1 MISHKY
7 KCIFFHIPKTA
18 GTSIEK
24 KLEHFKTFK
33 RGIQDHRTVK
43 DIEPLSSHDL
53 LKISKLGD
61 LTLVAKRLRNRLMG
75 KGSVSK
81 QHYDTYFKFTF
92 VRNPWA
98 RVFSWYM
105 NVMRDKKH
113 QKDLG
118 ISHNCSFKQFL
129 NDHLDQWAL
138 RPQLFWVTNSNG
150 EIPLDFIGRFEKLQQ
165 DFAHVCDVLNIKDNS
180 LPKLI
185 SGANP
190 PYVDMYDEDM
200 KNIVSQRY
208 TDEIHFFKFEFGEG

>member
-53 LKISKLGD
+53 LKIIKLCD
-61 LTLVAKRLRNRLMG
+61 LSFVAKRLRNRLMK
-75 KGSVSK
+75 KGGVSK

-105 NVMRDKKH
+105 NVMRDEKH

-118 ISHNCSFKQFL
+118 ISRNCSFKQFL

-138 RPQLFWVTNSNG
+138 RPQLFWITNING
-150 EIPLDFIGRFEKLQQ
+150 EIPLDFIGRFEKLQE
-165 DFAHVCDVLNIKDNS
+165 DFVHVCDVLNIKDNS

-185 SGANP
+185 PTTNP
-190 PYVDMYDEDM
+190 LYVDMYDEDM
-200 KNIVSQRY
+200 KNIVAQRY
-208 TDEIHFFKFEFGEG
+208 ADEIRFFKFEFGQ